1 MANQSSRG
9 SRQTATP
16 QNSAAMGVVLVV
28 VAFVVGL
35 LLLTKGG
42 DDNSDS
48 ASETPAGQEVDEGT
62 GTDDVTEST
71 EPTASTTPPAQLQ
84 IIAANGSGVGGRAG
98 ATATLLNGLGYP
110 NVQAVDGTTTATT
123 QVYYL
128 EGFVD
133 DAAAVAA
140 NMGLPADRVV
150 PMPATVPLDGAELG
164 SATIIV
170 LLGPEFD
177 PENPP
182 AATTG

>member
-1 MANQSSRG
+1 MANQPSRG

-35 LLLTKGG
+35 LLLTTGG
-42 DDNSDS
+42 DDD
-48 ASETPAGQEVDEGT
+48 ADDAADTPAGQVADENGDSGDT
-62 GTDDVTEST
+62 TET
-71 EPTASTTPPAQLQ
+71 TAPTPSTTPPAQLQ

-98 ATATLLNGLGYP
+98 ATSTLLNGLGYP

-128 EGFVD
+128 EGFVE
-133 DAAAVAA
+133 DANAVAA
-140 NMGLPADRVV
+140 NLGLPAERVV

-164 SATIIV
+164 NATIIV
-170 LLGPEFD
+170 LLGPDFD
-177 PENPP
+177 PANPP
-182 AATTG
+182 TASTG